1 MSYASARARAHATWI
16 AALLAPLVALGG
28 AAVPAA
34 VPAASATA
42 AAAAPVATA
51 SVCTVTDAELVWGFK
66 ESFRA
71 YIDGAIA
78 NGEWST
84 AGNASYDTPLFTWSG
99 GAGDSDGDGA
109 LTVRFSGAVRFTGHG
124 GILDTTVENPRIVID
139 GDTALLLLDV
149 HGTTQAGDTVDE
161 SAVEFAEL
169 DLAAADRTRDGDALT
184 VVGIPAVLT
193 EAGAAAFGTYDAGET
208 LDPITLTATVD
219 GECGV
224 FADGWPVWA
233 TVLIAALAAVA
244 AAMALVT
251 ALVWRRRSLS
261 A

>member
-1 MSYASARARAHATWI
+1 VSYASARARARATWI

-28 AAVPAA
+28 AAVPAT
-34 VPAASATA
+34 SA
-42 AAAAPVATA
+42 AAAAAGPVATA

-78 NGEWST
+78 NGEWT
-84 AGNASYDTPLFTWSG
+84 TTGNASYDTPLFTWSG
-99 GAGDSDGDGA
+99 GAGDTDADGA
-109 LTVRFSGAVRFTGHG
+109 LTVRFSAAVRFTGHG

-149 HGTTQAGDTVDE
+149 HGTTQAGDAVDA

-233 TVLIAALAAVA
+233 TVLITALAAVA
-244 AAMALVT
+244 AALALVA

>member
-1 MSYASARARAHATWI
+1 VSYASARARARATWI

-28 AAVPAA
+28 AAVPAT
-34 VPAASATA
+34 S

-84 AGNASYDTPLFTWSG
+84 AGNASYDTPFFTWSG

-124 GILDTTVENPRIVID
+124 GILDTTVENPRIVIH
-139 GDTALLLLDV
+139 GETALLLLDV

-184 VVGIPAVLT
+184 VAGIPAVLA

-233 TVLIAALAAVA
+233 TVLITALAAVA
-244 AAMALVT
+244 AALALVA